1 MSKGNRD
8 VYIVKFVE
16 RNGQKTDLAL
26 QAYKVINVK
35 FSLIAII
42 KCPLG

>member
-16 RNGQKTDLAL
+16 CNGQKTDLAL
-26 QAYKVINVK
+26 QAYKVMIVK
-35 FSLIAII
+35 FF
-42 KCPLG
+42 